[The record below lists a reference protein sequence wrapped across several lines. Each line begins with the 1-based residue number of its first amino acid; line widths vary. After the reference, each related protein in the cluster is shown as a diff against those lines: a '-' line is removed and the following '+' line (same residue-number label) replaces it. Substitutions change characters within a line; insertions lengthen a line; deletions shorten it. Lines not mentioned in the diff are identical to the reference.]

1 MKHANL
7 MSILMAHY
15 MDNCLI
21 LSYCVTNLFNFYVSC
36 SEVVVWV
43 KDYVPNRGFVTRE
56 LRLSR

>member
-1 MKHANL
+1 MKLANL

-15 MDNCLI
+15 MDNCLL

-43 KDYVPNRGFVTRE
+43 KDYVPNRGFVTR
-56 LRLSR
+56 